1 MGKSAEAPDYEAAAE
16 RQGESSKEV
25 TNMQTWANRPNQ
37 VTPWGSTTWQSSP
50 TVDPATGQQVTQWT
64 QNTSLTPEGQKALD
78 DQFAVQSGRS
88 DIARE
93 LLPRAQ
99 DEFGQTMDWSKY
111 GDFQQG
117 PKAGTLRTGLGADAT
132 QVNPAERYYDEA
144 GDALMSQFDKRMAP
158 KFERDTAALETQ
170 LRNRGFNPGDAGY
183 NQALEDMR
191 TSQND
196 AYSNAA
202 FQASQLAGQEG
213 SRMYGMDM
221 GARQQQMDELGFG
234 NEATAQQFGLGS
246 AESNA
251 ANTLRQNQ
259 LAEEMQRRGFSLNE
273 INALISG
280 QQVAMPNMPGF
291 QNAGR
296 AETVQYN
303 QAASNQFAADQA
315 AADAKNAFTNQLVG
329 AAGMAGMGAMSDRR
343 LKSNI
348 RRKGTLPSGLAWYEY
363 DIFGRHEEGV
373 MAQEAMEK
381 FPNAVALH
389 HSGYL
394 MVDYSKIS

>member
-1 MGKSAEAPDYEAAAE
+1 MGKSAAAPDYEAAAE

-50 TVDPATGQQVTQWT
+50 TVDPATGQRVTQWT
-64 QNTSLTPEGQKALD
+64 QNTSLTPEGQKALE

-99 DEFGQTMDWSKY
+99 QEFGNQMDWSQ
-111 GDFQQG
+111 FQELADAPQ
-117 PKAGTLRTGLGADAT
+117 AGTLSRGLGADAT
-132 QVNPAERYYDEA
+132 QVNPSQRYYDEA
-144 GDALMSQFDKRMAP
+144 GDALMSQFDQRMAP
-158 KFERDTAALETQ
+158 KFQRDTAALETQ

-183 NQALEDMR
+183 DQALEDMR

-234 NEATAQQFGLGS
+234 NQAAGQQFGLDTS
-246 AESNA
+246 AANYQ
-251 ANTLRQNQ
+251 NTLRQQ
-259 LAEEMQRRGFSLNE
+259 QISEEMQRRGFSLNE

-303 QAASNQFAADQA
+303 QAAQNQYAADQA

-329 AAGMAGMGAMSDRR
+329 AAGSFAMSDRR

-348 RRKGTLPSGLAWYEY
+348 RRKGTLPSGLGWYEY

-381 FPNAVALH
+381 FPSAVRRGP
-389 HSGYL
+389 SGYL

>member
-1 MGKSAEAPDYEAAAE
+1 MGKSADAPDYEAAAE
-16 RQGESSKEV
+16 AQGQSSKEV

-37 VTPWGSTTWQSSP
+37 VTPWGSTTWDASA
-50 TVDPATGQQVTQWT
+50 TRDPATGQPITQWT

-78 DQFAVQSGRS
+78 DQFAITGGRS
-88 DIARE
+88 DLARQ
-93 LLPRAQ
+93 LLPRAGE
-99 DEFGQTMDWSKY
+99 EFGQEMDWSKY

-117 PKAGTLRTGLGADAT
+117 PQAGTLRGSLGPEAT
-132 QVNPAERYYDEA
+132 QVNPSERYYDEA
-144 GDALMSQFDKRMAP
+144 GDALMNQFNARMEP
-158 KFERDTAALETQ
+158 KFARDTAALETQ

-183 NQALEDMR
+183 DQALEDMR

-202 FQASQLAGQEG
+202 FQATQLAGQEG
-213 SRMYGMDM
+213 SRMFGMDM
-221 GARQQQMDELGFG
+221 GSRQQQMDELGFG
-234 NEATAQQFGLGS
+234 NETMGAQFGLDTQQT
-246 AESNA
+246 AQ

-315 AADAKNAFTNQLVG
+315 AADAQNAFTNSLVG
-329 AAGMAGMGAMSDRR
+329 AAGSLGMGALMRP
-343 LKSNI
+343 
-348 RRKGTLPSGLAWYEY
+348 PS
-363 DIFGRHEEGV
+363 
-373 MAQEAMEK
+373 
-381 FPNAVALH
+381 
-389 HSGYL
+389 
-394 MVDYSKIS
+394 

>member
-1 MGKSAEAPDYEAAAE
+1 MGKSAKAPDYEAAAE
-16 RQGESSKEV
+16 RTGESSKEV
-25 TNMQTWANRPNQ
+25 TNMQTWANRPDQ
-37 VTPWGSTTWQSSP
+37 VTPWGSTTWDSSA
-50 TVDPATGQQVTQWT
+50 TIDPATGQPVTRWT
-64 QNTSLTPEGQKALD
+64 QNTSLTPQGQDALD
-78 DQFAVQSGRS
+78 DQLAIQSGRS

-99 DEFGQTMDWSKY
+99 QEFGNQMDWSQY

-117 PKAGTLRTGLGADAT
+117 PQAGRLRTGLGDDAT
-132 QVNPAERYYDEA
+132 QIKPSDRYYDEA
-144 GDALMSQFDKRMAP
+144 GDALMAQFDSRMAP
-158 KFERDTAALETQ
+158 KFQRDTAALETQ
-170 LRNRGFNPGDAGY
+170 LRNRGFNPGDQGY
-183 NQALEDMR
+183 DQALQDMR

-202 FQASQLAGQEG
+202 FQATQLAGQEG

-234 NEATAQQFGLGS
+234 NEAMAQQFGLGT
-246 AESNA
+246 AETNQ

-259 LAEEMQRRGFSLNE
+259 IAEEMQRRGFSLNE

-280 QQVAMPNMPGF
+280 QQVAMPTMPGF
-291 QNAGR
+291 SQASRAAGVDYSGAAR
-296 AETVQYN
+296 DQY
-303 QAASNQFAADQA
+303 AADKD
-315 AADAKNAFTNQLVG
+315 AADASNAFTNQLLQ
-329 AAGMAGMGAMSDRR
+329 AGGSMAMMSDRR

-348 RRKGTLPSGLAWYEY
+348 RRKGTLPSGLGWYEY
-363 DIFGRHEEGV
+363 DIFGQRQQGV

-381 FPNAVALH
+381 FPAAVLRH
-389 HSGYL
+389 PSGYL

>member
-1 MGKSAEAPDYEAAAE
+1 MGKSAKAPDYEAAAE

-37 VTPWGSTTWQSSP
+37 VTPWGSTTWDASASR
-50 TVDPATGQQVTQWT
+50 DPATGQPITQWT

-78 DQFAVQSGRS
+78 DQFAIQGGRS
-88 DIARE
+88 DLARS
-93 LLPRAQ
+93 LFPRAQ
-99 DEFGQTMDWSKY
+99 EEFGQEMDWSKY

-117 PKAGTLRTGLGADAT
+117 PQAGTLRGSLGADAT
-132 QVNPAERYYDEA
+132 QINPSQRYYDEA
-144 GDALMSQFDKRMAP
+144 GDALMSQFDARMAP
-158 KFERDTAALETQ
+158 KFGRDTAALETQ

-183 NQALEDMR
+183 DQALEDMR

-202 FQASQLAGQEG
+202 FLAAQLAGQEG

-234 NEATAQQFGLGS
+234 NETVGQQFGLDT
-246 AESNA
+246 AETNA

-291 QNAGR
+291 SNAGR
-296 AETVQYN
+296 AAGTDYTGAAQNQY
-303 QAASNQFAADQA
+303 QADQNA
-315 AADAKNAFTNQLVG
+315 ANAGNAFLNSIMNLG
-329 AAGMAGMGAMSDRR
+329 GGFIPG
-343 LKSNI
+343 
-348 RRKGTLPSGLAWYEY
+348 
-363 DIFGRHEEGV
+363 
-373 MAQEAMEK
+373 
-381 FPNAVALH
+381 
-389 HSGYL
+389 
-394 MVDYSKIS
+394 

>member
-1 MGKSAEAPDYEAAAE
+1 MGKSAKAPDYEAAAE

-37 VTPWGSTTWQSSP
+37 VTPWGSTTWDA
-50 TVDPATGQQVTQWT
+50 TAARDPATGQPITQWT

-78 DQFAVQSGRS
+78 DQFAITSGRS
-88 DIARE
+88 DLARE

-99 DEFGQTMDWSKY
+99 DEFGETMNWDQFTDLAQT
-111 GDFQQG
+111 
-117 PKAGTLRTGLGADAT
+117 PKAGTLRGALGPEAT
-132 QVNPAERYYDEA
+132 QINPAARYYDEA

-183 NQALEDMR
+183 DQGLEDMR

-202 FQASQLAGQEG
+202 FQAAQLAGQEG

-221 GARQQQMDELGFG
+221 GSRQQQMDELGFG
-234 NEATAQQFGLGS
+234 NQTAGQQFGLDMG
-246 AESNA
+246 A
-251 ANTLRQNQ
+251 AGYQNTLRQQ
-259 LAEEMQRRGFSLNE
+259 QISEEMQKRGFSLNE

-280 QQVAMPNMPGF
+280 QQVAMPTMPGF

-303 QAASNQFAADQA
+303 QAAQNQYQADQA

-329 AAGMAGMGAMSDRR
+329 AAGSMAMMSDRR

-381 FPNAVALH
+381 FPNAVLRH
-389 HSGYL
+389 QSGYL
-394 MVDYSKIS
+394 MVDYAKIS

>member
-1 MGKSAEAPDYEAAAE
+1 MGKSAKAPDYEAAAE

-37 VTPWGSTTWQSSP
+37 VTPWGSTTWDA
-50 TVDPATGQQVTQWT
+50 TATRDPATGQPITQWT

-78 DQFAVQSGRS
+78 DQFAITSGRS
-88 DIARE
+88 DIARD
-93 LLPRAQ
+93 LLPRAR
-99 DEFGQTMDWSKY
+99 EEYGQQMDWSN
-111 GDFQQG
+111 FQDLASAPQ
-117 PKAGTLRTGLGADAT
+117 AGQLRTGLGADAT
-132 QVNPAERYYDEA
+132 QVNPAQRYYDEA
-144 GDALMSQFDKRMAP
+144 GNALMSQFDQRMAP
-158 KFERDTAALETQ
+158 KFQRDTAALETQ

-183 NQALEDMR
+183 DQALEDMR

-202 FQASQLAGQEG
+202 FQATQLAGQEG

-234 NEATAQQFGLGS
+234 NQATGQRFGLDMQG
-246 AESNA
+246 ANYQ
-251 ANTLRQNQ
+251 NTLRQQ
-259 LAEEMQRRGFSLNE
+259 QISEEMQRRGFSLNE

-280 QQVAMPNMPGF
+280 QQVSMPTMPGF

-303 QAASNQFAADQA
+303 QAAQNQYAADQA

-329 AAGMAGMGAMSDRR
+329 AAGSFAMMSDRR

-348 RRKGTLPSGLAWYEY
+348 RRKGTLASGLGGYEY

-381 FPNAVALH
+381 VPNAVLRQQ
-389 HSGYL
+389 SGYL

>member
-1 MGKSAEAPDYEAAAE
+1 MGKSAKAPDYEAAAE
-16 RQGESSKEV
+16 ATGQSSKEV

-37 VTPWGSTTWQSSP
+37 VTPWGSTSWEASAAT
-50 TVDPATGQQVTQWT
+50 DPSTGQPITQWT

-78 DQFAVQSGRS
+78 DQFAITGGRS
-88 DIARE
+88 DLARQ
-93 LLPRAQ
+93 LLPRAGE
-99 DEFGQTMDWSKY
+99 EFGQEMDWSKY

-117 PKAGTLRTGLGADAT
+117 PQAGTLRGSLGPEAT
-132 QVNPAERYYDEA
+132 QVNPSARYYDEA
-144 GDALMSQFDKRMAP
+144 GDALMNQFNARMEP
-158 KFERDTAALETQ
+158 KFARDTAALETQ

-183 NQALEDMR
+183 DQALEDMR

-202 FQASQLAGQEG
+202 FQATQLAGQEG
-213 SRMYGMDM
+213 SRMFGMDM
-221 GARQQQMDELGFG
+221 GSRQQQMDELGFG
-234 NEATAQQFGLGS
+234 NETMGAQFGLDTQQT
-246 AESNA
+246 AQ

-291 QNAGR
+291 
-296 AETVQYN
+296 N
-303 QAASNQFAADQA
+303 QASKSAGVDYTGAARDQYSADQDA
-315 AADAKNAFTNQLVG
+315 ANASNAFTNSVMN
-329 AAGMAGMGAMSDRR
+329 MAGGMIPSDRR

-348 RRKGTLPSGLAWYEY
+348 RRTGTLPSGLGWYSY
-363 DIFGRHEEGV
+363 DIFGQKAEGV

-381 FPNAVALH
+381 FPGAVHKHPA
-389 HSGYL
+389 GFL